1 MSRSTPPQV
10 QRLLWTRFSWRHARQ
25 APWTTALLVLT
36 LALGVAVYLAIRLA
50 NRAAVSSFRNFTDVV
65 TAESDGMILAPA
77 GSLPESLLG
86 GLRERFP
93 DTPVHWVPVLES
105 TAVEPGDGSEGII
118 GNKTTYTLLGV
129 DWVALQNLAQARR
142 PAGAEPGTGG
152 IPPSSPST
160 PPRAGGPSSRP
171 GLGAGANAGG
181 AVAGGLTPG
190 DGTPGEEALLWARL
204 QDPRAVLVP
213 AAVAARLR
221 SPTLRLVIQERVVE
235 LRVVGVL
242 PEDPAQPK
250 APDNL
255 LLFDLPALQALTARS
270 GQLDRIEFVLPE
282 GPDRPDRAAALRKDL
297 GDWMSGRWLLSS
309 PSERR
314 DNAAT
319 MTRAFRLNLTIL
331 SLLALLVGL
340 MLVYQAL
347 DGAVVRRREEIAI
360 LRSLGVEP
368 GRIRRAWW
376 IEAAVLG
383 LCGGA
388 LGLLLGWAGAQGA
401 VRGVG
406 QTVNSLYYAT
416 TVRSASLDP
425 VEGGIALVLAVAASL
440 AAGAWPARQA
450 ANTPPAQRLGRG
462 RAQAG
467 SMAPRWVLPGALALL
482 TVGGLLATLPALR
495 LEGGSRIS
503 LAAFGSALTWLL
515 GAGLLAGLLPPF
527 LLGRLAAWDRLSGPA
542 RLGLSHLRRPTGR
555 HRLAIA
561 GLVCAVAMTAGM
573 AILVGSFDTTLRGW
587 IERTFMADLYVSSEG
602 AQSASTQNRIH
613 PETWKSLVADPEVVA
628 ANVVQAVELQ
638 LPGGS
643 TLLFGGNPAFM
654 RDQARIAWREAPTG
668 DALWDPA
675 RNRDLALASESFSHR
690 FRLHRGD
697 TLTLPTPAGPKVV
710 TLAGIF
716 SDYGN
721 ERGAVVI
728 QREHFADWFGDELA
742 TSVIA
747 KLRDS
752 ADAASVRARWK
763 AAHPGLAV
771 YTQPHLRS
779 EALRIFRQT
788 FAITDA
794 LELIGVAVS
803 VLGLGFTLASLLWE
817 RRDDLTTL
825 RALGFRHSEIAWAT
839 MIESLLTATIGIVV
853 GLAASLA
860 LGWLLIH
867 RVNVQTFG
875 WTLETDPPLLWMGGL
890 ALAVLAM
897 AGLTGWSIG
906 RWGASLPA
914 EREE

>member
-282 GPDRPDRAAALRKDL
+282 GPDRPARAAALRKDL

-638 LPGGS
+638 LSGGS

-839 MIESLLTATIGIVV
+839 MIESLLTAAIGILM

>member
-1 MSRSTPPQV
+1 VV
-10 QRLLWTRFSWRHARQ
+10 QEQ
-25 APWTTALLVLT
+25 
-36 LALGVAVYLAIRLA
+36 I
-50 NRAAVSSFRNFTDVV
+50 
-65 TAESDGMILAPA
+65 
-77 GSLPESLLG
+77 
-86 GLRERFP
+86 
-93 DTPVHWVPVLES
+93 
-105 TAVEPGDGSEGII
+105 
-118 GNKTTYTLLGV
+118 
-129 DWVALQNLAQARR
+129 
-142 PAGAEPGTGG
+142 
-152 IPPSSPST
+152 
-160 PPRAGGPSSRP
+160 
-171 GLGAGANAGG
+171 
-181 AVAGGLTPG
+181 
-190 DGTPGEEALLWARL
+190 
-204 QDPRAVLVP
+204 
-213 AAVAARLR
+213 
-221 SPTLRLVIQERVVE
+221 VE
-235 LRVVGVL
+235 LRITGII
-242 PEDPAQPK
+242 PEDPSQPK

-255 LLFDLPALQALTARS
+255 LLLDLPALQRLTART

-282 GPDRPDRAAALRKDL
+282 GSDRSVRASALRQEL
-297 GDWMSGRWLLSS
+297 STWMAGRWILSS
-309 PSERR
+309 SSDRR

-319 MTRAFRLNLTIL
+319 MTQAFRLNLTIL

-340 MLVYQAL
+340 MLVFQAL

-368 GRIRRAWW
+368 ERIRRAWLL
-376 IEAAVLG
+376 EAAVLG
-383 LCGGA
+383 LIGGV
-388 LGLLLGWAGAQGA
+388 LGLILGWAGAQGA

-416 TVRSASLDP
+416 AVQSASLDP
-425 VEGGIALVLAVAASL
+425 VEAAAALLLAITASL
-440 AAGAWPARQA
+440 VAGGWPARQA
-450 ANTPPAQRLGRG
+450 ATTPPAQLIGRN
-462 RAQAG
+462 RAQTGTA
-467 SMAPRWVLPGALALL
+467 APRWVLPTALMLLVIGAA
-482 TVGGLLATLPALR
+482 LATLPALR

-503 LAAFGSALTWLL
+503 LAAYGSALTWLL

-527 LLGRLAAWDRLSGPA
+527 LMRRLTSWDGFSAPT
-542 RLGLSHLRRPTGR
+542 RLGLSHLRQPTGR

-587 IERTFMADLYVSSEG
+587 IESTFMADLYVSSEG
-602 AQSASTQNRIH
+602 AQSASTQNRIR
-613 PETWKSLVADPEVVA
+613 PETWKALVSDPEVVA
-628 ANVVQAVELQ
+628 ANVVQALELQ

-654 RDQARIAWREAPTG
+654 RDQARIAWREEPTD

-675 RNRDLALASESFSHR
+675 RNSGLAMASESFSHR
-690 FRLHRGD
+690 FQLHRGD
-697 TLTLPTPAGPKVV
+697 TLTLPTPTGPRRI

-721 ERGAVVI
+721 ERGSLVI
-728 QREHFADWFGDELA
+728 QREHFAAWFGDELA

-747 KLRDS
+747 KLRDPDQGS
-752 ADAASVRARWK
+752 LVRARWK
-763 AAHPGLAV
+763 ANYPGLAV

-794 LELIGVAVS
+794 LELIGIAVS

-817 RRDDLTTL
+817 RRNDLTTL

-839 MIESLLTATIGIVV
+839 TLESVLTALVGILV
-853 GLAASLA
+853 GLVASLA

-875 WTLETDPPLLWMGGL
+875 WTLETDPPWLWLGGL

-897 AGLTGWSIG
+897 AALTGWSIG
-906 RWGASLPA
+906 RWGAALPA

>member
-1 MSRSTPPQV
+1 VV
-10 QRLLWTRFSWRHARQ
+10 QEQ
-25 APWTTALLVLT
+25 
-36 LALGVAVYLAIRLA
+36 I
-50 NRAAVSSFRNFTDVV
+50 
-65 TAESDGMILAPA
+65 
-77 GSLPESLLG
+77 
-86 GLRERFP
+86 
-93 DTPVHWVPVLES
+93 
-105 TAVEPGDGSEGII
+105 
-118 GNKTTYTLLGV
+118 
-129 DWVALQNLAQARR
+129 
-142 PAGAEPGTGG
+142 
-152 IPPSSPST
+152 
-160 PPRAGGPSSRP
+160 
-171 GLGAGANAGG
+171 
-181 AVAGGLTPG
+181 
-190 DGTPGEEALLWARL
+190 
-204 QDPRAVLVP
+204 
-213 AAVAARLR
+213 
-221 SPTLRLVIQERVVE
+221 VE
-235 LRVVGVL
+235 LRITGII
-242 PEDPAQPK
+242 PEDPSQPK

-255 LLFDLPALQALTARS
+255 LLLDLPALQRLTART

-282 GPDRPDRAAALRKDL
+282 GSDRSVRASALRQEL
-297 GDWMSGRWLLSS
+297 STWMAGRWILSS
-309 PSERR
+309 SSDRR

-319 MTRAFRLNLTIL
+319 MTQAFRLNLTIL

-340 MLVYQAL
+340 MLVFQAL

-368 GRIRRAWW
+368 ERIRRAWLL
-376 IEAAVLG
+376 EAAVLG
-383 LCGGA
+383 LIGGV
-388 LGLLLGWAGAQGA
+388 LGLILGWAGAQGA

-416 TVRSASLDP
+416 AVQSASLDP
-425 VEGGIALVLAVAASL
+425 VEAAAALLLAITASL
-440 AAGAWPARQA
+440 VAGGWPARQA
-450 ANTPPAQRLGRG
+450 ATTPPAQLIGRN
-462 RAQAG
+462 RAQTGTA
-467 SMAPRWVLPGALALL
+467 APRWVLPTALMLLVIGAA
-482 TVGGLLATLPALR
+482 LATLPALR

-503 LAAFGSALTWLL
+503 LAAYGSALTWLL

-527 LLGRLAAWDRLSGPA
+527 LMRRLTSWDGFSAPT
-542 RLGLSHLRRPTGR
+542 RLGLSHLRQPTGR

-587 IERTFMADLYVSSEG
+587 IESTFMADLYVSSEG
-602 AQSASTQNRIH
+602 AQSASTQNRIR
-613 PETWKSLVADPEVVA
+613 PETWKALVSDPEVVA
-628 ANVVQAVELQ
+628 ANVVQALELQ

-654 RDQARIAWREAPTG
+654 RDQARIAWREEPTD

-675 RNRDLALASESFSHR
+675 RNSGLAMASESFSHR
-690 FRLHRGD
+690 FQLHRGD
-697 TLTLPTPAGPKVV
+697 TLTLPTPTGPRRI

-721 ERGAVVI
+721 ERGSLVI
-728 QREHFADWFGDELA
+728 QREHFASWFGDELA

-747 KLRDS
+747 KLRDPDQGS
-752 ADAASVRARWK
+752 LVRARWK
-763 AAHPGLAV
+763 ANYPGLAV

-794 LELIGVAVS
+794 LELIGIAVS

-817 RRDDLTTL
+817 RRNDLTTL

-839 MIESLLTATIGIVV
+839 TLESVLTALVGILV
-853 GLAASLA
+853 GLVASLA

-875 WTLETDPPLLWMGGL
+875 WTLETDPPWLWLGGL

-897 AGLTGWSIG
+897 AALTGWSIG
-906 RWGASLPA
+906 RWGAALPA